1 MLISE
6 LTKDVLTDD
15 IIDRVLF
22 KGIDDTGEN
31 VDCMD

>member
-22 KGIDDTGEN
+22 KGVFNRYNSQI
-31 VDCMD
+31 M